1 MSTALSP
8 RISRLRQLIDHP
20 ATGAAERDAAQRM
33 LDRILAKH
41 PQAVGPRGDRDY
53 GPRYHRVGRHA
64 TLASIAEMISQDIA
78 FAKIFSMPQH
88 RAELAERSPIRD
100 APIEISY
107 SVATPYVG
115 KIIVTIEGVPR
126 EWGWVSDCGIDN
138 PSPALQELV
147 DELAEIMNAYN
158 HDGSDIGK
166 RFFACVR
173 VPERTLIW

>member
-1 MSTALSP
+1 MMAPALSP
-8 RISRLRQLIDHP
+8 RISRLRGLIDHP
-20 ATGAAERDAAQRM
+20 ATPPAERDAAQRM

-41 PQAVGPRGDRDY
+41 PSSGPVGDRDY
-53 GPRYHRVGRHA
+53 GQRYHRVGRHA
-64 TLASIAEMISQDIA
+64 TLASIAEMIGQDIA
-78 FAKIFSMPQH
+78 FAKVFSMPQH
-88 RAELAERSPIRD
+88 RAEIVERSPIRD
-100 APIEISY
+100 APVEIGY
-107 SVATPYVG
+107 SVAAPYVG

-138 PSPALQELV
+138 PSPALQELA
-147 DELAEIMNAYN
+147 DEVAEIMNAYN

>member
-1 MSTALSP
+1 MAQTVSP

-41 PQAVGPRGDRDY
+41 PHWAGPGGDRDY
-53 GPRYHRVGRHA
+53 GQRYHRIGRHA
-64 TLASIAEMISQDIA
+64 TLASIAEMIGQDIA

-88 RAELAERSPIRD
+88 RAEIVERSPIRD
-100 APIEISY
+100 APIEIGY
-107 SVATPYVG
+107 SVGAPYVG

-126 EWGWVSDCGIDN
+126 EWGWVTDCGIDS
-138 PSPALQELV
+138 PSPALQELA
-147 DELAEIMNAYN
+147 DEVAEIMNAYN

-166 RFFACVR
+166 RFFAGVR